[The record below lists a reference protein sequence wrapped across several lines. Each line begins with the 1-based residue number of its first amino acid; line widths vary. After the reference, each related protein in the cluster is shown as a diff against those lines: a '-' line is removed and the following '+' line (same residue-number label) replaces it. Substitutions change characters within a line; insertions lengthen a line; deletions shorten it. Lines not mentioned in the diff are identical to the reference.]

1 MIEDVLCLFSFFE
14 MMYFLTIL
22 SRRHVRDA
30 VFHFQLKLKIGW
42 GAKNYFW
49 LKVKI
54 NLLCIFFE
62 EKNTILLFI
71 ASISQRRGKRGDIFL
86 SFFTFFSSQVF
97 CYFARYRTPIFQYET
112 CCDALL
118 LFLHFHFKLFCAKS
132 KQNKM
137 ILAIT
142 LRSESVYLSLALLFL
157 LKRWAFFANTWALF
171 MHVLAKMIF

>member
-54 NLLCIFFE
+54 NLLCCF
-62 EKNTILLFI
+62 
-71 ASISQRRGKRGDIFL
+71 ASFSRKKIRFYFSLHPSHKDEVNVV
-86 SFFTFFSSQVF
+86 TFF
-97 CYFARYRTPIFQYET
+97 C
-112 CCDALL
+112 
-118 LFLHFHFKLFCAKS
+118 
-132 KQNKM
+132 
-137 ILAIT
+137 
-142 LRSESVYLSLALLFL
+142 LFL
-157 LKRWAFFANTWALF
+157 LFSLHRSFVILLVIELRYFNMRLACWMLYCFFCIFTSNFFALKANKTKWFWQSLC
-171 MHVLAKMIF
+171 VLSLSIFL

>member
-71 ASISQRRGKRGDIFL
+71 ASISQRRGKRGDIF
-86 SFFTFFSSQVF
+86 
-97 CYFARYRTPIFQYET
+97 C
-112 CCDALL
+112 
-118 LFLHFHFKLFCAKS
+118 
-132 KQNKM
+132 
-137 ILAIT
+137 
-142 LRSESVYLSLALLFL
+142 LFL
-157 LKRWAFFANTWALF
+157 LFSLHRSFVILLVIELRYFNMRQACWMLYCFFCIFTSNFFALKANKTKWFWQSLC
-171 MHVLAKMIF
+171 VLSLSIFL

>member
-54 NLLCIFFE
+54 NLLCCFASFSRKKIRFYFSLHPSHKDEVNVVTFFCLFLLFSLHRSFV
-62 EKNTILLFI
+62 ILLVI
-71 ASISQRRGKRGDIFL
+71 ELR
-86 SFFTFFSSQVF
+86 
-97 CYFARYRTPIFQYET
+97 YFNMRQA

-157 LKRWAFFANTWALF
+157 LKRWAFFR
-171 MHVLAKMIF
+171 